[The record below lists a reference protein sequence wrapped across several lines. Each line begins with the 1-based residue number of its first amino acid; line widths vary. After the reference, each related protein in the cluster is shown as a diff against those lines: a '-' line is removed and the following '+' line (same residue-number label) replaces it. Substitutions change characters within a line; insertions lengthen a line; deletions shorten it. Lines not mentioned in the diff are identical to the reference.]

1 MKHLKKIEW
10 LPDALS
16 DGSIVTADGTY
27 TLPPEKAIQFA
38 DYRFNKQQN
47 LMPYN
52 TVIALDRGEDCS
64 DRNEPGTTFVKT
76 FLSKIGKSP
85 VLIASELL
93 PPNTTTG
100 DTEFDKTYPFWCLA
114 VTIISSEM
122 DLTNT
127 YLCLEACNT
136 GHNHQSHTWGY
147 IDRQFYGFPLEAKKY
162 LSRGIVKYKAI
173 PDAKSFSFITT
184 KIAEARSNIK
194 LSVEG
199 ITQIKNPKV
208 GKTYYLYIALPYNY
222 LRYKQYL
229 YDKLQ
234 IEDEDW
240 NTYIKFRPCIK
251 YKRENIRD
259 LNMYTLP
266 LSSAYELNCRYP
278 EIFYSAWSTNTTT
291 LPPPSI
297 ESTINRIDADYL
309 GTTSQFSYSIGWPIE
324 NGTVSVT
331 KSSSW
336 ITINSHSSE
345 NKTVSFTISE
355 NTTTGNRN
363 GYIDLSYSNV
373 TSTRIYIYQSG
384 KPSISIDKN
393 SVDFTSIGGEATVT
407 CQTSN
412 GSGDITASSS
422 YSWITTSISG
432 NIVTISVSEN
442 TSTST
447 RSGSVNISYSNITQ
461 TISIGQYGKPVVTLG
476 STSVN
481 FSSSGGT
488 KTISCTISGFGN
500 VTVSKDVLW
509 LSASYNSSSSS
520 IVITAN
526 ENNNTLSNR
535 EGTITVRCGNSDIKT
550 ITVTQA
556 KKVVSYSYTV
566 SYTVNNTTGLSLS
579 WLSVNLYDSSG
590 MSMVMSQTSLSGTFT
605 FSSTKSS
612 LSVYLR
618 ASGRTTSNKVVG
630 GSSSTR
636 RIYPDTTA
644 SFSCY
649 LYQENTGGDSGEIT
663 LPGER
668 PTITVDPGL
677 LGPRSV
683 SDPSGDSNSLED
695 ILTDYETDQI

>member
-1 MKHLKKIEW
+1 MKHLKKLEW

-16 DGSIVTADGTY
+16 DGSIVTSDGPY
-27 TLPPEKAIQFA
+27 TISPEQAIQFA
-38 DYRFNKQQN
+38 DYRFNKQQSM
-47 LMPYN
+47 MPYN
-52 TVIALDRGEDCS
+52 TVIALDRGENCS
-64 DRNEPGTTFVKT
+64 DRNDGNTSFTKT
-76 FLSKIGKSP
+76 FLSKIGTAP
-85 VLIASELL
+85 VLIRSELL
-93 PPNTTTG
+93 PPNTPTG

-114 VTIISSEM
+114 VTIVSSEM

-136 GHNHQSHTWGY
+136 GHTHQVHSWGH
-147 IDRQFYGFPLEAKKY
+147 DERPFYHFPLEAKKY
-162 LSRGIVKYKAI
+162 LSGGIVKYKTI
-173 PDAKSFSFITT
+173 PDSKSFSFITT
-184 KIAEARSNIK
+184 KISEKRSNIK

-259 LNMYTLP
+259 LNIYTLP
-266 LSSAYELNCRYP
+266 LSFPYELNCRYP

-297 ESTINRIDADYL
+297 ETAINRIDADYL

-324 NGTVSVT
+324 NGTVTVT
-331 KSSSW
+331 SSSSW

-373 TSTRIYIYQSG
+373 TSTRIYIYQAG

-412 GSGDITASSS
+412 GAGDITTSSS

-476 STSVN
+476 STSVS

-488 KTISCTISGFGN
+488 KTVSCTISGFGN
-500 VTVSKDVLW
+500 VTISYYALW
-509 LSASYNSSSSS
+509 LSASYNSSNST

-526 ENNNTLSNR
+526 ENNNTLTNR
-535 EGTITVRCGNSDIKT
+535 SADITVRCGNSDIKT
-550 ITVTQA
+550 INVTQD

-566 SYTVNNTTGLSLS
+566 SYLVNNTFGSSLS

-590 MSMVMSQTSLSGTFT
+590 KSMNMAQTSLSGTFT
-605 FSSTKSS
+605 FSSRESS
-612 LSVYLR
+612 LSLYLR
-618 ASGRTTSNKVVG
+618 ASGRTTSNKVVS

-644 SFSCY
+644 SFSCNLY
-649 LYQENTGGDSGEIT
+649 LENTGGDSGEIT
-663 LPGER
+663 FPGGR
-668 PTITVDPGL
+668 PTVTVDPGV